1 MEVRGT
7 VVPGVRLN
15 FPTIVGVVIEEETIF
30 KSAHNHGKTVK
41 KDVLFLVQYD
51 FSINVSVK
59 VFNTCLLHRI
69 HSNMQQKIR
78 WKEEVC
84 LPF

>member
-15 FPTIVGVVIEEETIF
+15 FPTIVEVVIEEETIF
-30 KSAHNHGKTVK
+30 SAHHGKTVK